1 MSQRKKDLLLIGISI
16 TIITFLHYFT
26 ISTKWDIHEFYRR
39 LYYVPIILSA
49 FKFRLKGGIITP
61 MIIGIL
67 YAPHLFIY
75 FGEIDIAIL
84 NQFLEIIMFTIVG
97 VITGFL
103 VESDFNK
110 KKLLELQIKRLTNL
124 ENYTRNI
131 LDSITN
137 VVIATD
143 NDFNIQSI
151 NQEGSK
157 LFGLSVD
164 NINKKLSS
172 IFIDYKRIEQLIT
185 NAMENKAYSES
196 IETSC
201 RTSNNKIIDVK
212 LLVYPL
218 RNIVNKIEGVVIVL
232 EDITELRK
240 LENQVRRAEK
250 LSAVGELASGVAHE
264 IRNPM
269 GIIKTISQ
277 TIHKE
282 IEDKEIKEG
291 IAIIIHEIDRANKVI
306 KELLDFAKPTIQ
318 QIKLYSLDQLI
329 REILLIT
336 TKFAQQ
342 HKVNINYN
350 SLEDAK
356 ILLDPEKLKQALIN
370 IVFNG
375 IQAMP
380 EGGDLNISL
389 KITGKWTEFVFED
402 NGIGIPQD
410 KLEKVFE
417 PFYTTKKHGTGLGLA
432 ITHRIIEEHKG
443 HMEIESEVGKG
454 TKIIIKLPI
463 RQGGLTDE

>member
-1 MSQRKKDLLLIGISI
+1 M
-16 TIITFLHYFT
+16 
-26 ISTKWDIHEFYRR
+26 
-39 LYYVPIILSA
+39 
-49 FKFRLKGGIITP
+49 
-61 MIIGIL
+61 
-67 YAPHLFIY
+67 FI
-75 FGEIDIAIL
+75 
-84 NQFLEIIMFTIVG
+84 IVG

-110 KKLLELQIKRLTNL
+110 KKLLELQIKRVTNL

-157 LFGLSVD
+157 LFGVSVN

-172 IFIDYKRIEQLIT
+172 IFIEYQRIEELIT
-185 NAMENKAYSES
+185 NVMENKTYPES

-201 RTSNNKIIDVK
+201 RTSNDKVIDVK
-212 LLVYPL
+212 LLIYPL
-218 RNIVNKIEGVVIVL
+218 RNIVNKTEGIVIVL

-282 IEDKEIKEG
+282 MKDQEMKEG
-291 IAIIIHEIDRANKVI
+291 IEIIIHEIDRANKVI
-306 KELLDFAKPTIQ
+306 KELLDFAKPSIQ
-318 QIKLYSLDQLI
+318 QVKLYSIDKLI
-329 REILLIT
+329 KEILLIT

-342 HKVNINYN
+342 YHVDIKYTSI
-350 SLEDAK
+350 EDVK
-356 ILLDPEKLKQALIN
+356 ILLDSEKLKQGFIN
-370 IVFNG
+370 IVFNA

-380 EGGDLNISL
+380 DGGHVNINFRV
-389 KITGKWTEFVFED
+389 KEKWAEIIFKD
-402 NGIGIPQD
+402 NGTGIPQD

-417 PFYTTKKHGTGLGLA
+417 PFYTTKKQGTGLGLA

-443 HMEIESEVGKG
+443 YMEIESQLGKG
-454 TKIIIKLPI
+454 TKIIINLPI
-463 RQGGLTDE
+463 R